1 LAQKLGQQGYRESYA
16 LLGGYDAWKKAGL
29 AVERKAQAA

>member
-1 LAQKLGQQGYRESYA
+1 VAQILKNKGFTNTAA

-29 AVERKAQAA
+29 PISAK